1 MELCGSWIAFNS
13 VNTTSCHSIL
23 SSHSNS
29 FQNWTYELVHPSPQI
44 WSLNS
49 HLENRE
55 DMRTASPQISA
66 GTLTASRRRQSS
78 STSPLW
84 RRQWTGSWSDYGR
97 NARTSA
103 SQTTWRW
110 GHLWMHSV
118 RVGGDL
124 IVCLCGQ
131 VLRWLTQNAL
141 FCPQEMTQRQMAL
154 EKITLQKCLLYF
166 ESLHGRP
173 VRGF

>member
-1 MELCGSWIAFNS
+1 MSL
-13 VNTTSCHSIL
+13 HSIL
-23 SSHSNS
+23 LLYSNS
-29 FQNWTYELVHPSPQI
+29 FQNWTHELVHPSPQI
-44 WSLNS
+44 WSLDS
-49 HLENRE
+49 HLRNLG

-66 GTLTASRRRQSS
+66 STLTASRRRQSSSLS

-84 RRQWTGSWSDYGR
+84 RRQWTGSWNDYGR
-97 NARTSA
+97 NARPSA

-110 GHLWMHSV
+110 DHLWMHSV

-131 VLRWLTQNAL
+131 GLRWLTQHAL

-173 VRGF
+173 VRGFFTFKYRNVLVN

>member
-1 MELCGSWIAFNS
+1 MSVKINVSREFCWLCINQT
-13 VNTTSCHSIL
+13 N
-23 SSHSNS
+23 
-29 FQNWTYELVHPSPQI
+29 ELVHPFPQI
-44 WSLNS
+44 WSLDS
-49 HLENRE
+49 HLRNPGH
-55 DMRTASPQISA
+55 MTTTSPQISA
-66 GTLTASRRRQSS
+66 GTPTASRRRQSS

-84 RRQWTGSWSDYGR
+84 RRRWTHFWNDYGR

-124 IVCLCGQ
+124 TVCLCGQ
-131 VLRWLTQNAL
+131 GLWWLTQHVL

-173 VRGF
+173 VRGFHI